1 MFYLPIIPRLQRMFA
16 SMKTTQQM
24 TWHFDRK
31 HESFTCC
38 LMLSNAWLGMFQ
50 LDLQAKSL
58 THTDS
63 FDFVTPSNTG

>member
-1 MFYLPIIPRLQRMFA
+1 
-16 SMKTTQQM
+16 
-24 TWHFDRK
+24 
-31 HESFTCC
+31 
-38 LMLSNAWLGMFQ
+38 MLSNAWLGMFE